1 MGHLDD
7 GHYTL
12 NLSDEEYELFE
23 ASTEEE
29 QNEWLK
35 ESGKFVLDKYD
46 MYDTDFYDDCE
57 VKTTEVN
64 NDIFINGLNSIKYDE
79 ETTLRKFKL

>member
-1 MGHLDD
+1 MKQITKHCNVIGHLDD

-29 QNEWLK
+29 QDEWLK
-35 ESGKFVLDKYD
+35 ESGKFVLDEYD
-46 MYDTDFYDDCE
+46 MYDTDFYGDCE
-57 VKTTEVN
+57 VKDV
-64 NDIFINGLNSIKYDE
+64 DS
-79 ETTLRKFKL
+79 

>member
-29 QNEWLK
+29 QNGLK
-35 ESGKFVLDKYD
+35 RVASLFWTCMTQIFMVI
-46 MYDTDFYDDCE
+46 
-57 VKTTEVN
+57 VK
-64 NDIFINGLNSIKYDE
+64 
-79 ETTLRKFKL
+79 